1 MCSSGAQANG
11 HAAIASEDLLAR
23 ILREFD
29 EHCSRLE
36 PKADE
41 YQRVMAARDALIA
54 GINRKPEP
62 PPRPAPRPRPRATR
76 RRRLDDGE
84 LLEAVYE
91 QVRRYPGV
99 TPAQLAQVLG
109 YTSGERAR
117 QVIRPLS
124 RLHRLGRIDRDGEG
138 FRIANEA

>member
-1 MCSSGAQANG
+1 MCSPGAQANG
-11 HAAIASEDLLAR
+11 HAATESEDLLAR
-23 ILREFD
+23 ILREIE

-54 GINRKPEP
+54 GIERKPQAQ
-62 PPRPAPRPRPRATR
+62 RRSAPRPRPAR
-76 RRRLDDGE
+76 RRRLDGDE
-84 LLEAVYE
+84 LLEAVFE

-99 TPAQLAQVLG
+99 TPAQVAQVMG
-109 YTSGERAR
+109 YTSGDRAR
-117 QVIRPLS
+117 LVIRPLS

-138 FRIANEA
+138 FRVADGA

>member
-1 MCSSGAQANG
+1 MRSPGAQANG
-11 HAAIASEDLLAR
+11 HEVVAGEDLLAR

-41 YQRVMAARDALIA
+41 YRRVMAAREALIA
-54 GINRKPEP
+54 GIARKPEP
-62 PPRPAPRPRPRATR
+62 QPRATPRSRPTR

-84 LLEAVYE
+84 LLEAVFE

-109 YTSGERAR
+109 YSSGERAR
-117 QVIRPLS
+117 LVIRPLS

-138 FRIANEA
+138 FRVANEA